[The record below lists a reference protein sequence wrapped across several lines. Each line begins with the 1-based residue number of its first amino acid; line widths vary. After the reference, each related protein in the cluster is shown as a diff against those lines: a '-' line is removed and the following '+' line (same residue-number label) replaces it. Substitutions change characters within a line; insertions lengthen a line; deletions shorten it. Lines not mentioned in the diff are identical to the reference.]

1 MKDDGGLYGIGALAQ
16 RTGVS
21 VRTIRF
27 WCDSGVVPATTRS
40 AAGHRLYDAR
50 ALALVEL
57 VATLR
62 KLGLGLRDIRAVLEG
77 RASVADVAAVH
88 VRALDTEIRALRLQR
103 AVLSLIAGGGTTT
116 EETKMLDEL
125 ARLSASERRRLV
137 DEFITESFG
146 NINDS
151 SGIGERMRQVTP
163 ALPEDPTP
171 EQLQAWVEVARLVQD
186 PSFRARVREMAVAGA
201 ERAGDQPFDR
211 EQGKA
216 FAATV
221 SEHAAPA
228 LATGVDPASPEAED
242 VIRRI
247 LPDAGPSRRA
257 ELARELATFTDAR
270 VERYWQLVA
279 VINGW
284 GAFPSA
290 TPAFQWLIDALNAH
304 GRAAG

>member
-1 MKDDGGLYGIGALAQ
+1 MKDDGDLHGIGSLAR

-50 ALALVEL
+50 ALARVEL

-62 KLGLGLRDIRAVLEG
+62 KLGLGLRDIRTVLEN
-77 RASVADVAAVH
+77 RKSVADVAALH

-103 AVLSLIAGGGTTT
+103 AVLSLIAAGGAST

-125 ARLSASERRRLV
+125 ARLSARERQQLV
-137 DEFITESFG
+137 DDFVTDSFG
-146 NINDS
+146 SAHDP

-163 ALPEDPTP
+163 ALPDDPTA
-171 EQLQAWVEVARLVQD
+171 EQLRAWVEVARLLQD

-201 ERAGDQPFDR
+201 REAGDQPFDR
-211 EQGKA
+211 KQGKV
-216 FAATV
+216 FAITA
-221 SEHAAPA
+221 SKHAGAA
-228 LATGVDPASPEAED
+228 LAAGVDPASPEAEE

-247 LPDAGPSRRA
+247 LPDATAAKRA
-257 ELARELATFTDAR
+257 KLARQLATFTDAR

-279 VINGW
+279 VINSW
-284 GAFPSA
+284 TPLPPT
-290 TPAFQWLIDALNAH
+290 TPAFHWLTDALRAH
-304 GRAAG
+304 S